1 MRAAETVMKQFVLD
15 PDLQSSAR
23 DWPSTEPCKNPLFY
37 EDPDFGFAINGV
49 TRSPGYR
56 GGVHDH
62 SHAWVLYGV
71 IEGTESLERFNRIDD
86 RTTPGFAELKK
97 SSTTD
102 GHRGRV
108 DLVPAYGIHAEQGGP
123 VRSAALILR
132 SERVAGRVLQNGY
145 DLTATRCP
153 TQGTRT
159 NSVPAL
165 AQRGAYLAHHR
176 VRAAQSSCAAAPSS
190 GSGKI
195 RWGARSGRSL

>member
-1 MRAAETVMKQFVLD
+1 MESFQKFIADLRDVWATTTGTEQRMRAAETVMKQFVLD

-23 DWPSTEPCKNPLFY
+23 DWPSTEPRKNLLFY

-62 SHAWVLYGV
+62 AHAWVLYGV
-71 IEGTESLERFNRIDD
+71 IEGTESLERFDRIDD

-97 SSTTD
+97 RRTTD

-108 DLVPAYGIHAEQGGP
+108 DRVPAYGIHAEQGGP
-123 VRSAALILR
+123 ARSAALILR

-145 DLTATRCP
+145 DLAAKSVTRREGP
-153 TQGTRT
+153 EQIPYR
-159 NSVPAL
+159 L
-165 AQRGAYLAHHR
+165 
-176 VRAAQSSCAAAPSS
+176 
-190 GSGKI
+190 
-195 RWGARSGRSL
+195 